1 MASYLDKAVINSAI
15 TDNTKLDLG
24 HQHITTADFM
34 QNNVSYIHEL
44 VPGSHIDV
52 NMESFVRLNP
62 LPVPTFGRASL
73 RNRAFFVPFR
83 TIFRGWNDFITDTNH
98 VYSDGKTNALID
110 KVPYVTNA
118 QLVMVFANGT
128 ATEATYTENSIGYT
142 LADQT
147 ANAFDYY
154 YSGQKCKLTDK
165 GRQYLKIIEA
175 LGYKLSWDTSNV
187 TEYSALPFLALA
199 KIIGDYYYPSQ
210 YLSTNEYFAL
220 TKYCNYDTTGSPALT
235 SVDIGYILDL
245 ASFVMY
251 DSDYFVSAFDTPN
264 QPVASAHSDFKLV
277 NLDSIGQVRGLGTSY
292 NSIGLE
298 IDKGYVSN
306 NSGAPDYGGSAG
318 ANRIGYADAPFI
330 SPMLPY
336 YSSGTPFTSNS
347 GTQMAPTPISE
358 YLLHGLHALTDYMKR
373 HQLAGSRAL
382 DRYLARFGKALS
394 AEKLNRSIYLGAAIQ
409 DIQIGDVMSTS
420 DTSGAQLGAYSGK
433 GMSYGNG
440 HFEFSTDEYGYFIIL
455 TSIVPAV
462 GYTQGIDRQV
472 MRLSKTQFWTPEFDS
487 LGVQPLTANELY
499 LSQNPLVIGYSQ
511 FNKDLNEQ
519 VFGYVPRY
527 ADYKVSHDQLTGNFR
542 VPSIN
547 GTNPSVI
554 AFNAA
559 DSWHLNRVFDDGDFG
574 YDDNGVWT
582 LSASYV
588 VHSLNFL
595 RGRDRSQYKRIFY
608 SNPDIVDSP
617 DNFTIIHNFE
627 IAENAPMKA
636 LYDSYE
642 FEDKGDK
649 VTVDSNGVKLN

>member
-98 VYSDGKTNALID
+98 VYSDGKTNSLID

-147 ANAFDYY
+147 ALAFDYY

-220 TKYCNYDTTGSPALT
+220 TKYCNYDVSNVPALT

-245 ASFVMY
+245 SSFVMY

-264 QPVASAHSDFKLV
+264 QPIASAHSDFKIV
-277 NLDSIGQVRGLGTSY
+277 NIDTINNYRVATSSLY
-292 NSIGLE
+292 SE
-298 IDKGYVSN
+298 VEKGYVTN
-306 NSGAPDYGGSAG
+306 NSGLATVD
-318 ANRIGYADAPFI
+318 NRISGDAPFI
-330 SPMLPY
+330 
-336 YSSGTPFTSNS
+336 TPQISLLTNGSIANS
-347 GTQMAPTPISE
+347 GATPISE

-373 HQLAGSRAL
+373 HQLAGSRAM

-394 AEKLNRSIYLGAAIQ
+394 AEKLNRSIYLGAAVQ

-440 HFEFSTDEYGYFIIL
+440 HFEFSTDEYGYFIVL

-499 LSQNPLVIGYSQ
+499 LSQNPLVAGYSQ

-574 YDDNGVWT
+574 YDNQGVWT
-582 LSASYV
+582 LSSPLV

-608 SNPDIVDSP
+608 ANPDIVDSP

-649 VTVDSNGVKLN
+649 VTLDANGVKLN

>member
-83 TIFRGWNDFITDTNH
+83 TIFRGWNDFITDANH

-147 ANAFDYY
+147 AIAFDYY

-175 LGYKLSWDTSNV
+175 LGYKLSWDTSNL

-220 TKYCNYDTTGSPALT
+220 TKYCNYDTTSSPALT

-264 QPVASAHSDFKLV
+264 QPVAFAHSDFTLV
-277 NLDSIGQVRGLGTSY
+277 NIDSISSAYLRTSSSTTLLSSIQGQGAVTNY
-292 NSIGLE
+292 
-298 IDKGYVSN
+298 
-306 NSGAPDYGGSAG
+306 SGVPSALDIS
-318 ANRIGYADAPFI
+318 RQYQVDAPFI
-330 SPMLPY
+330 NLNILGTNQ
-336 YSSGTPFTSNS
+336 SGTTNLGGVGGLS
-347 GTQMAPTPISE
+347 Q
-358 YLLHGLHALTDYMKR
+358 YLLNGLHALTDYMKR
-373 HQLAGSRAL
+373 HQLAGSRAM

-511 FNKDLNEQ
+511 FNQDLNEQ

-574 YDDNGVWT
+574 YDNNGVWT

-649 VTVDSNGVKLN
+649 VTVDANGVKLN